1 MASQNSDILLP
12 FFLWRENYSQ
22 NTTKSEVD
30 TVNTVVVQ
38 SQSHVWLFMTSL
50 TIAHQLTLSTLSWG
64 LFRFMS
70 IETLMLR
77 NHLNP
82 CCPIMLLA
90 SVFLRTR
97 VFSNELALHIRSSKY
112 WSFSFSISPSNEY
125 SGLISFRIDWFG
137 LLAVQE
143 TLKSLLQH
151 HNLTEI
157 FDLV

>member
-70 IETLMLR
+70 IETVMLH

-97 VFSNELALHIRSSKY
+97 VFSNELALHIRRLKY
-112 WSFSFSISPSNEY
+112 YFQYCQEYYIINIASLHCSISST
-125 SGLISFRIDWFG
+125 SFCW
-137 LLAVQE
+137 VY
-143 TLKSLLQH
+143 H
-151 HNLTEI
+151 
-157 FDLV
+157 